1 MGLKYII
8 SNNCYS
14 FMAYLRIEI
23 SLLKKKERFLYLN
36 SLNMELLSSAKAYT
50 RKMFFGKLLN

>member
-23 SLLKKKERFLYLN
+23 SLFKKREISILK
-36 SLNMELLSSAKAYT
+36 
-50 RKMFFGKLLN
+50 

>member
-23 SLLKKKERFLYLN
+23 SILKKREISILK
-36 SLNMELLSSAKAYT
+36 
-50 RKMFFGKLLN
+50 